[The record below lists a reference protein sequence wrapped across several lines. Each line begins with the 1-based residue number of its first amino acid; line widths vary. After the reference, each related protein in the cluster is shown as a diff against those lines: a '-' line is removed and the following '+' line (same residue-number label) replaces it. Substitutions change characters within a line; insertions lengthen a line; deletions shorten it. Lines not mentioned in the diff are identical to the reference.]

1 MKLRVDKMAAWGCN
15 MVEFDNMDW
24 AFDDDSRAMYGFRT
38 TAEMAVTYNAAICAH
53 VRASGMEC
61 MAKNT
66 REGAQ
71 AFGGGTFESYS
82 DEKDWWDHE
91 HLQSFLDEGRPG
103 IVVHYDETDCDGVY
117 NEYKAAYGPRV
128 SFICE
133 DRGARAYRHFGP

>member
-1 MKLRVDKMAAWGCN
+1 MREYHGSLLPDRPSFQYTHSKFRKL
-15 MVEFDNMDW
+15 
-24 AFDDDSRAMYGFRT
+24 S
-38 TAEMAVTYNAAICAH
+38 
-53 VRASGMEC
+53 
-61 MAKNT
+61 
-66 REGAQ
+66 